1 VYDNCV
7 NDTNNLFD
15 FRILKYSSEEMP
27 PPGFVGARGRRMYW
41 EYVKGKRNP
50 TEDYKTLTDVFPDLL
65 SHLSDEQMDGST
77 DELMAARLASGKKS
91 DSIVY
96 KDGFLGVR
104 G

>member
-1 VYDNCV
+1 MRCIKYFTINCV
-7 NDTNNLFD
+7 SDD
-15 FRILKYSSEEMP
+15 MP
-27 PPGFVGARGRRMYW
+27 PPGFIGVRGRRQNTLWDWGYA
-41 EYVKGKRNP
+41 KGKRNLN
-50 TEDYKTLTDVFPDLL
+50 EDYQTLTEVFPDLL
-65 SHLSDEQMDGST
+65 SHLNEDISGSA